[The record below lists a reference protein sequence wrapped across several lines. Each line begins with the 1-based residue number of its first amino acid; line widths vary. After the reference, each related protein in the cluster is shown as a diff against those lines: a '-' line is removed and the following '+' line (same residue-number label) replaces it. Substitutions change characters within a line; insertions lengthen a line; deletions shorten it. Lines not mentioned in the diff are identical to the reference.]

1 MPKTAGA
8 RLLDRIAV
16 ILTKRRLAVLITV
29 LAITAAFASQIPKI
43 QMDPAPENLISSFE
57 GRAKSIDERF
67 RREFGDSSRVI
78 VVLMEGD
85 DVLSQ
90 PALQYQ
96 HDLAR
101 TFQRNPDIEKVEG
114 LTVMTIPRRV
124 AAAPSDEPIDL
135 DALEAEAADEAPGG
149 AADSFDPAVYN
160 ALLELTEA
168 DPDHFPGGIDE
179 LGPALESE
187 LQTDAIVSGDRVSA
201 EAGAQLR
208 QALEGAPLLVRR
220 LVSEDHK
227 VTAVALFVKNI
238 PARQMPRVVEALET
252 FLDEH
257 RAPAGVS
264 ARIAGLPYLRA
275 SMVQQMRR
283 DQLILVPITVVVC
296 ALLLYLSMRWWPG
309 VLLPLAAVVICAVWT
324 VGGMA
329 AAHEPLNVLNN
340 LIPPLLII
348 IGISEAIHIVERYRE
363 ELARTGDRMEA
374 GHVTVTT
381 MAVACFLTTL
391 TTAVGFAALLVS
403 KTVMLRHFGLT
414 SAIGVMLSYV
424 VTMTFVPPVLT
435 WMKAPPPANEKS
447 RGKWLDKGIVRITAA
462 IIRHPRLALVV
473 TFSFVVSC
481 FVAKQWLVV
490 DHALLDQ
497 FREDDPVYVST
508 QIMERQLDGI
518 RPLEIMFDAP
528 DDQAF
533 DRADVLQ
540 RVSQLE
546 DWARRDSSVLTA
558 TSYVDVLR
566 QSLALLAADPQV
578 WTQPFASD
586 GVPRSLRQL
595 MSVRTPNPLDNWLTR
610 DRRTIRMQVKLKDVG
625 AQATLRFL
633 AAFEAETNRVMRGTG
648 VTVAFTGE
656 AYNGSRGQEAVIND
670 LWGSLT
676 MAILMIFLQ
685 VSTLFRSVRLG
696 LLCIPP
702 NLVPLAGTVAY
713 MVVRGIPLNTAT
725 VIIFS
730 ISIGLADYGTIH
742 VLSRFQEETRHGFN
756 ASAAILRAARG
767 TGRAVIVANLTLMA
781 GFGVLLLSNFR
792 PVQHFGEL
800 IAVTVAGCLV
810 ATLFMQPALLRL
822 WGLSKAE
829 KAKLA
834 GKTATPAA

>member
-1 MPKTAGA
+1 MSKSAGA

-16 ILTKRRLAVLITV
+16 ILTKRRLAVLIV
-29 LAITAAFASQIPKI
+29 LGCITAAFASQIPRI
-43 QMDPAPENLISSFE
+43 EMDPAPENLISSFE
-57 GRAKSIDERF
+57 GRAKQIDDRF
-67 RREFGDSSRVI
+67 RRDFGDTGRVI

-90 PALQYQ
+90 AALQYQ

-101 TFQRNPDIEKVEG
+101 AFQRNPDIEKVEG

-124 AAAPSDEPIDL
+124 PAAPSNQPLDL
-135 DALEAEAADEAPGG
+135 DQLEAQEAAGG
-149 AADSFDPAVYN
+149 SSQRFDPAVYN
-160 ALLELTEA
+160 ALLDLTEA

-179 LGPALESE
+179 LGPTLEAE
-187 LQTDAIVSGDRVSA
+187 LHTDPIVVGDRVSP
-201 EAGAQLR
+201 EASEQLK
-208 QALEGAPLLVRR
+208 QALAGAPLLVRR
-220 LVSEDHK
+220 LVSPDHR

-238 PARQMPRVVEALET
+238 PAREMPRVVDALES
-252 FLDEH
+252 FLSQH
-257 RAPAGVS
+257 RAPAGVT
-264 ARIAGLPYLRA
+264 ARIAGLPYLRS

-283 DQLILVPITVVVC
+283 DQIILVPITVIVC

-329 AAHEPLNVLNN
+329 FAHEPLNVLNN

-403 KTVMLRHFGLT
+403 RTVMLRHFGLT

-435 WMKAPPPANEKS
+435 WMKAPPPAEEKA
-447 RGKWLDKGIVRITAA
+447 RGKLLDRIIVRITAS
-462 IIRHPRLALVV
+462 IIRHPYVALAA
-473 TFSFVVSC
+473 TFTFVALC

-497 FREDDPVYVST
+497 FRPEDPVYVST
-508 QIMERQLDGI
+508 RIMERELDGI
-518 RPLEIMFDAP
+518 RPLEIMLDAP
-528 DDQAF
+528 NDQTF

-540 RVSQLE
+540 RVTQLE
-546 DWARRDSSVLTA
+546 QWARRDSSVLTS

-566 QSLALLAADPQV
+566 QSLALLSGDAGV

-586 GVPRSLRQL
+586 RVPRALRQL
-595 MSVRTPNPLDNWLTR
+595 MSVRNPNPLNSWLTPN
-610 DRRTIRMQVKLKDVG
+610 RRTIRMQVKLKDVG

-633 AAFEAETNRVMRGTG
+633 ARFEAESQRVLRGTG

-656 AYNGSRGQEAVIND
+656 AYNGSRGQQAVIND

-685 VSTLFRSVRLG
+685 VATLFRSVRLG

-756 ASAAILRAARG
+756 VSASIIRAARG

-800 IAVTVAGCLV
+800 IAVTVAGCLI

-834 GKTATPAA
+834 GKTA